1 MKEGKTGQCIHRIT
15 AFQAHRGC
23 QELAAICEKNCQE
36 PHKADDDRILISVE
50 AVEEQFNSIRLQ
62 LIQEV
67 KSYTEPVCHL
77 YN

>member
-50 AVEEQFNSIRLQ
+50 AVEEQLAVGTAVHVAE
-62 LIQEV
+62 LAV
-67 KSYTEPVCHL
+67 AH
-77 YN
+77 